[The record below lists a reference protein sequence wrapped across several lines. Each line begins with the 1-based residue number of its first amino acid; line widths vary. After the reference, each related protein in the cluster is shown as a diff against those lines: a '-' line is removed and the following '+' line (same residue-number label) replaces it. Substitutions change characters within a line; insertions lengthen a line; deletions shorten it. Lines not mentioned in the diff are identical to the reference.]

1 MKIKI
6 SPRFSVALRYSILL
20 IIGFLGLSFFYT
32 IFLPLTIQPIYFLL
46 KLFYNP
52 ALISNIILINNLP
65 IEIIGACVAGSAYY
79 LLLIL
84 NLSIPEIKFAKR
96 IGLLLF
102 SFSLLLIANILRI
115 FLLSVFYVSNFSFF
129 DITHK
134 LFWYVGS
141 TFIVAGIWF
150 LSVKIFKIKGIP
162 LYSDIKFLL
171 KDLRKDIKNSKRS
184 KRH

>member
-1 MKIKI
+1 MKLKI
-6 SPRFSVALRYSILL
+6 SPIWSIALRYTILL
-20 IIGFLGLSFFYT
+20 IIGILGISLFYT
-32 IFLPLTIQPIYFLL
+32 IFTPLTIQPIYFLL
-46 KLFYNP
+46 RIFYNP
-52 ALISNIILINNLP
+52 SLMSNIIVINNLP

-84 NLSIPEIKFAKR
+84 NLSIPQIKIIKR
-96 IGLLLF
+96 IKIILF

-134 LFWYVGS
+134 LFWYAGS
-141 TFIVAGIWF
+141 TIIVAGIWF
-150 LSVKIFKIKGIP
+150 LSVKVFKIKDIP
-162 LYSDIKFLL
+162 LYSDIKYLL
-171 KDLRKDIKNSKRS
+171 NSRKDIKNSKSS